1 MSMLKEFYYK
11 YVLEVKGITEYKSC
25 VVLLE
30 HYMYS
35 DQSMKLSVGSA
46 GSNII
51 DRSDVKPSA
60 IPYAKMY
67 IENLLPCVERGERD
81 VDWLIVMLKELL

>member
-1 MSMLKEFYYK
+1 MNMLKEFYYK
-11 YVLEVKGITEYKSC
+11 YVLEVKGVTEYKSC
-25 VVLLE
+25 VVLIE

-46 GSNII
+46 GSCSI

-60 IPYAKMY
+60 IPYAKTY
-67 IENLLPCVERGERD
+67 IENLLPSVQQGERD
-81 VDWLIVMLKELL
+81 VDWLVRMLKELL